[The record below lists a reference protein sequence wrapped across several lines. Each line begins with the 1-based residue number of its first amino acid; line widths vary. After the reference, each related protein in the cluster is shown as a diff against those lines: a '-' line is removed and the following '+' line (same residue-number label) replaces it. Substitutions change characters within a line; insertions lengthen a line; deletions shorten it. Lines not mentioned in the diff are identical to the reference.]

1 MIIAGVMAFTILLSV
16 VCFGGQTSRAAT
28 LDVDETDLG
37 LDENAFDEMDMLTE
51 EQAKDI
57 DSCCEYAANSQIKD
71 VVLLKNMSADI
82 NNSVTVIDAAT
93 KKEQQLRLA
102 EILGGKLS

>member
-37 LDENAFDEMDMLTE
+37 LDENAFDGRSYPIYETETFRDCLT
-51 EQAKDI
+51 I
-57 DSCCEYAANSQIKD
+57 
-71 VVLLKNMSADI
+71 V
-82 NNSVTVIDAAT
+82 
-93 KKEQQLRLA
+93 
-102 EILGGKLS
+102 

>member
-28 LDVDETDLG
+28 SDVDETDLG

-51 EQAKDI
+51 EQAG
-57 DSCCEYAANSQIKD
+57 
-71 VVLLKNMSADI
+71 
-82 NNSVTVIDAAT
+82 
-93 KKEQQLRLA
+93 RLFS
-102 EILGGKLS
+102 GGSYPIYETETFRDCLTIV

>member
-1 MIIAGVMAFTILLSV
+1 MYAKDNLVNALKTADAMRKMGNN
-16 VCFGGQTSRAAT
+16 VC
-28 LDVDETDLG
+28 
-37 LDENAFDEMDMLTE
+37 MLTE

-93 KKEQQLRLA
+93 KKEQQLRRLRYWEESFH
-102 EILGGKLS
+102 EIFNNSTGKRTSCKKCP